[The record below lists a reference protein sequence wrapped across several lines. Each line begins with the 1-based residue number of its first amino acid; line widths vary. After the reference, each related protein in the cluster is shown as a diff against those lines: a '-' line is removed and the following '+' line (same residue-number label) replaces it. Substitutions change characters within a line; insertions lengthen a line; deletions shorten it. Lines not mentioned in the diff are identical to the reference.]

1 MNPQTAPPNRD
12 QVFKHGSV
20 WGKFTFPSTLSF
32 RHMVHLLELAVTF
45 IEKLE
50 AHLETIRNIPNL
62 NANLM
67 EMVSITNIAALNSY
81 TRISTV
87 SLSQLI
93 FWFLF
98 YFFLVSCS

>member
-1 MNPQTAPPNRD
+1 
-12 QVFKHGSV
+12 
-20 WGKFTFPSTLSF
+20 
-32 RHMVHLLELAVTF
+32 MVYLLELAVTF

-50 AHLETIRNIPNL
+50 AHLETVRNTPHL
-62 NANLM
+62 NANLA

-93 FWFLF
+93 FLF
-98 YFFLVSCS
+98 SVLFFPIVSCS